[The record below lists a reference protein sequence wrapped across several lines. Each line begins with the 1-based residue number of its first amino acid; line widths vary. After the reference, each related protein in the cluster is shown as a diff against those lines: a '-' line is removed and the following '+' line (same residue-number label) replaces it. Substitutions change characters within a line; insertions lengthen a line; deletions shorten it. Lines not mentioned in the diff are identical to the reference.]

1 MLARSI
7 GEEFLLSVFWDEA
20 TPKQFSSHQDEAGG
34 LLVSSELPE
43 CRVCY
48 IIRHSNTQD
57 WIMQSARVG
66 KRGAIVV
73 PAKLRKR
80 FGIEEGSIVIAEEKE
95 DGILIRP
102 AMVIPVER
110 YTPQRKAEFLLSNA
124 VDDADYRQARKE
136 VRKLG
141 LDPDSIRH
149 LRPE

>member
-1 MLARSI
+1 
-7 GEEFLLSVFWDEA
+7 
-20 TPKQFSSHQDEAGG
+20 
-34 LLVSSELPE
+34 
-43 CRVCY
+43 
-48 IIRHSNTQD
+48 
-57 WIMQSARVG
+57 MQSARVG

-80 FGIEEGSIVIAEEKE
+80 FGIEEGSIVIAEETE

-102 AMVIPVER
+102 AIVVPVER
-110 YTPQRKAEFLLSNA
+110 YSAERKAEFLLNNA
-124 VDDADYRQARKE
+124 IDPDDYRKARRE